1 MSVADTLAAQEGAPP
16 SVAAL
21 TIADGAEKPVGAT
34 EQHLDP

>member
-1 MSVADTLAAQEGAPP
+1 MSAADTLAAQEGAPP

-21 TIADGAEKPVGAT
+21 SIADGAKKPAGAT